1 MKLVFII
8 LVVNELTFFKLI
20 FNIHKEYEVLPKD
33 HFTLGRIMKRIC

>member
-20 FNIHKEYEVLPKD
+20 FNIHKEYEVFVFQPKYSM
-33 HFTLGRIMKRIC
+33 IMIKY